1 MSILK
6 EYHAELVKVRPEAA
20 ETMPF
25 DTLVKDVAVAFN
37 LFWYA
42 RSLPPSPVC
51 AVAVSCCG
59 SRRMVPGPDC

>member
-42 RSLPPSPVC
+42 QSLPCLCGRCVLLWAPGLAAWWYLPVC
-51 AVAVSCCG
+51 
-59 SRRMVPGPDC
+59 

>member
-42 RSLPPSPVC
+42 QSLPLSVRSLC
-51 AVAVSCCG
+51 LAVGLAAW
-59 SRRMVPGPDC
+59 

>member
-42 RSLPPSPVC
+42 QSLPSVRSLC
-51 AVAVSCCG
+51 LAVGLAAW
-59 SRRMVPGPDC
+59 

>member
-42 RSLPPSPVC
+42 RSLPPPVRSLCVAGRLC
-51 AVAVSCCG
+51 AW
-59 SRRMVPGPDC
+59 

>member
-42 RSLPPSPVC
+42 RSPPFPCLCSRCVLLW
-51 AVAVSCCG
+51 VSAHG
-59 SRRMVPGPDC
+59 SA